1 MATELQVNNR
11 SLLEAPH
18 EVGYYN
24 GQDVQRLEMFHVIQ
38 CTYHQ
43 KGKRT
48 YGVYTVEE
56 LPVGYAVCL

>member
-11 SLLEAPH
+11 SLLEALH

-38 CTYHQ
+38 CALSLE
-43 KGKRT
+43 
-48 YGVYTVEE
+48 V
-56 LPVGYAVCL
+56 